1 MMIRHYVGIDI
12 GKNTHVACVLSAD
25 NTFSKHLHFNSLQPG
40 FEKFLDFLVS
50 QDCIKEETIIGC
62 EATGHYWL
70 TLFEKLKGLGF
81 TVFVLNPLQVHSFRN
96 ESIRGLKTDDR
107 DCELIATVL
116 RFGVGVSA
124 ELPNETLYQL
134 RELSRFRHDLVRQIS
149 SIKVKALSVL
159 DRSFPE
165 YETVFSNVFGLAS
178 TAVLKEYTTA
188 EAIAA
193 LDIAKLTHMLETAS
207 RKRFSRSH
215 AEKLQQQARNTFG
228 LKFGIDA
235 LSLELKILMQ
245 SIEHLQKQ
253 KALLEKKIE
262 QLVAKQQSTLQTIP
276 GISSVIAG
284 TILGETVGFFKKGS
298 LDPRPLLAYAGLDPK
313 LKESGKWKG
322 QTLMSKRGSPYL
334 REAIWQA
341 ALVASVHDTGFKTI
355 YNKQRSKGKPHK
367 VALTYVAKKL
377 TYVVHSVMRTNQ
389 PYRPILEK
397 AA

>member
-1 MMIRHYVGIDI
+1 MIKKYVGIDI
-12 GKNTHVACVLSAD
+12 GKNNHVACALDVE
-25 NTFSKHLHFNSLQPG
+25 NIFSKHLHFSSLRPG
-40 FEKFLDFLVS
+40 FEKLLAFLAS
-50 QDCIKEETIIGC
+50 QGCTKEETIIGC

-70 TLFEKLKGLGF
+70 TLFEKLKGEGF

-96 ESIRGLKTDDR
+96 ENIRGLKTDDR

-124 ELPNETLYQL
+124 EMPNESLYQL

-149 SIKVKALSVL
+149 GIKVKALSVL
-159 DRSFPE
+159 DRAFPE

-188 EAIAA
+188 EVIAE
-193 LDIAKLTHMLETAS
+193 LDIAKLTNVLETAS
-207 RKRFSRSH
+207 RKRLSRSH

-235 LSLELKILMQ
+235 LSLELKILMKSMQ
-245 SIEHLQKQ
+245 HLQKQ
-253 KALLEKKIE
+253 KALLERKIG
-262 QLVAKQQSTLQTIP
+262 QLVTGQGSQLSTIP
-276 GISSVIAG
+276 GISFMIAG
-284 TILGETVGFFKKGS
+284 MILGETVGFLKKDS
-298 LDPRPLLAYAGLDPK
+298 LDPRPLLAFAGLDPK

-322 QTLMSKRGSPYL
+322 QTLTSKRGSPYL

-341 ALVASVHDTGFKTI
+341 ALVASVHDKGFKKI
-355 YNKQRSKGKPHK
+355 YDKKRSEGKPHK

-377 TYVVHSVMRTNQ
+377 TYVIHSIMRTNR
-389 PYRPILEK
+389 PYRPILEQ